1 MHQEL
6 SQSCRFSSMYRR
18 AIRQPVGNGEAVVV
32 GLARRGQGRPAPR
45 ARHRP
50 CWGRIRQSLSDGE
63 VVVVGFERSRKVAL
77 RQHWCLTLFC
87 SAGMSLCGK
96 LLIYLVG
103 VAISTYASPLILNE
117 VGYRKVQRLRPGAGP
132 RRTTA

>member
-32 GLARRGQGRPAPR
+32 GFQRPGQGRPAPR

-103 VAISTYASPLILNE
+103 VAGFQPTPPPSF
-117 VGYRKVQRLRPGAGP
+117 
-132 RRTTA
+132 